1 MPVYPTRDTKKPM
14 RAQTARILALILAL
28 IFLLVGILLGVF
40 DAPQYAARAFD
51 SIGLHYLSSKLLV
64 IGFKLPYRLGLDIQ
78 GGTHLVYQADLGNI
92 QSSDYGNSM
101 DAVRDVIERRVD
113 LFGVAEPVVQVE
125 KSGEDWRLIVELAGI
140 RDINSA
146 IRLIGETPYL
156 EFREA
161 RPEEERDKIL
171 EAQKNKERLVE
182 DPYFIPTELTGRHVK
197 RTEVR
202 FDQTVFQP
210 QISLELTD
218 EGAIIFEELTKKNVG
233 KQLAIYLDG
242 SPISA
247 PTVQEAISGGKAQ
260 ITGNFT
266 PESAKELVGRLN
278 AGALPVPITLIVQ
291 QSVEASLGQESL
303 NRSLRAALIGFA
315 AVAIFM
321 IFWYRLLGVLAVLA
335 LLLYTVLV
343 LAIFKAI
350 PVTVTVA
357 GIAGFVLS
365 VGMAVDANVL
375 IFERLKEELRSGKML
390 QDAVLEGFGRA
401 WTSIRDSNVSSII
414 TSLILYWLGTSV
426 VKGFAL
432 TLIIGILI
440 SMFSAISVTRTLLF
454 AAMSPRMQKM
464 RVLFMS
470 GISR

>member
-14 RAQTARILALILAL
+14 RAQTARILAL

-218 EGAIIFEELTKKNVG
+218 EGSVIFEELTKKNVG

-242 SPISA
+242 SPIYA
-247 PTVQEAISGGKAQ
+247 RI
-260 ITGNFT
+260 
-266 PESAKELVGRLN
+266 
-278 AGALPVPITLIVQ
+278 
-291 QSVEASLGQESL
+291 GQ
-303 NRSLRAALIGFA
+303 RIG
-315 AVAIFM
+315 
-321 IFWYRLLGVLAVLA
+321 
-335 LLLYTVLV
+335 
-343 LAIFKAI
+343 
-350 PVTVTVA
+350 
-357 GIAGFVLS
+357 
-365 VGMAVDANVL
+365 
-375 IFERLKEELRSGKML
+375 
-390 QDAVLEGFGRA
+390 
-401 WTSIRDSNVSSII
+401 
-414 TSLILYWLGTSV
+414 
-426 VKGFAL
+426 
-432 TLIIGILI
+432 
-440 SMFSAISVTRTLLF
+440 RTLERRS
-454 AAMSPRMQKM
+454 A
-464 RVLFMS
+464 S
-470 GISR
+470 GSDHLDCPAIG

>member
-1 MPVYPTRDTKKPM
+1 
-14 RAQTARILALILAL
+14 
-28 IFLLVGILLGVF
+28 
-40 DAPQYAARAFD
+40 
-51 SIGLHYLSSKLLV
+51 
-64 IGFKLPYRLGLDIQ
+64 
-78 GGTHLVYQADLGNI
+78 
-92 QSSDYGNSM
+92 
-101 DAVRDVIERRVD
+101 
-113 LFGVAEPVVQVE
+113 
-125 KSGEDWRLIVELAGI
+125 
-140 RDINSA
+140 
-146 IRLIGETPYL
+146 
-156 EFREA
+156 
-161 RPEEERDKIL
+161 
-171 EAQKNKERLVE
+171 
-182 DPYFIPTELTGRHVK
+182 
-197 RTEVR
+197 
-202 FDQTVFQP
+202 
-210 QISLELTD
+210 
-218 EGAIIFEELTKKNVG
+218 
-233 KQLAIYLDG
+233 
-242 SPISA
+242 
-247 PTVQEAISGGKAQ
+247 
-260 ITGNFT
+260 
-266 PESAKELVGRLN
+266 LN

-303 NRSLRAALIGFA
+303 NRSLQAALIGFA

>member
-14 RAQTARILALILAL
+14 RAQTARILAL

-51 SIGLHYLSSKLLV
+51 SIGLHYLSSKLLD

-303 NRSLRAALIGFA
+303 NRSLQAALIGFA

>member
-14 RAQTARILALILAL
+14 RAQTARILAL

-303 NRSLRAALIGFA
+303 NRSLQAALIGFA

>member
-14 RAQTARILALILAL
+14 RAQTARILAL

-218 EGAIIFEELTKKNVG
+218 EGAVIFEELTKKNVG

-242 SPISA
+242 SPIFRSNGA
-247 PTVQEAISGGKAQ
+247 G
-260 ITGNFT
+260 GNFRRQ
-266 PESAKELVGRLN
+266 SADYRKFYAR
-278 AGALPVPITLIVQ
+278 I
-291 QSVEASLGQESL
+291 GQ
-303 NRSLRAALIGFA
+303 RIG
-315 AVAIFM
+315 
-321 IFWYRLLGVLAVLA
+321 
-335 LLLYTVLV
+335 
-343 LAIFKAI
+343 
-350 PVTVTVA
+350 
-357 GIAGFVLS
+357 
-365 VGMAVDANVL
+365 
-375 IFERLKEELRSGKML
+375 
-390 QDAVLEGFGRA
+390 
-401 WTSIRDSNVSSII
+401 
-414 TSLILYWLGTSV
+414 
-426 VKGFAL
+426 
-432 TLIIGILI
+432 
-440 SMFSAISVTRTLLF
+440 RTLERRS
-454 AAMSPRMQKM
+454 A
-464 RVLFMS
+464 S
-470 GISR
+470 GSDHLDCPAIG